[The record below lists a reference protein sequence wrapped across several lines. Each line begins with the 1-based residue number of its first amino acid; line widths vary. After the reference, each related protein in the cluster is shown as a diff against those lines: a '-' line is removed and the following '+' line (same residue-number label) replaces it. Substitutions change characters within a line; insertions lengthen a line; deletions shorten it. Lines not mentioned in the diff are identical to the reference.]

1 LERLKKG
8 TYGDIYNFPMNVF
21 NDALDEEEISE
32 NEEMEEI
39 EHERENGEKG
49 EKELNGTQY
58 DEDVS

>member
-1 LERLKKG
+1 
-8 TYGDIYNFPMNVF
+8 MNVF